1 MFLTDLD
8 RDHVDIRPINK
19 MGRNAVSSNEVFI
32 DDLIVPVEDRVG
44 EEGKGFKYILDGLN
58 PERMLIAAEAL
69 GIGRVALEK
78 AVKYGNERVV
88 FNRPIGMNQGLQF
101 PLADS
106 LARLDAAELVL
117 RKATWLYDNGKPC
130 GREANTAKYLCADA
144 GFGAADRALQTP
156 RRHGLLRGVQ
166 RVAVLPRIATDE
178 DRAGQPGDDPELPR
192 RTRARNAEELLM
204 TNYFDLTG
212 RSALVTGAAGG
223 IGSAVAA
230 ALADAGAAVLV
241 TDVDKDAAAAV
252 AERISDAGGR
262 AESAALDVSDRDS
275 ADAAAAQAA
284 ALADGALHIVINNAG
299 VTKPAMFEKTTQ
311 ETFRLLFDIH
321 VMGAFNVTQAALP
334 YIPTD
339 GTGRIVNVTS
349 AAGLTGT
356 LGQVNYSAAKAG
368 IIGFTKSLARE
379 LATKN
384 IMVNALA
391 PLAATPMTETIR
403 TNEKFAANMMNRI
416 PMKRWAEPSE
426 IAGAFVFMASNAAS
440 YITGQVLPVDG
451 GMVM

>member
-1 MFLTDLD
+1 M
-8 RDHVDIRPINK
+8 
-19 MGRNAVSSNEVFI
+19 A
-32 DDLIVPVEDRVG
+32 
-44 EEGKGFKYILDGLN
+44 
-58 PERMLIAAEAL
+58 
-69 GIGRVALEK
+69 
-78 AVKYGNERVV
+78 
-88 FNRPIGMNQGLQF
+88 
-101 PLADS
+101 
-106 LARLDAAELVL
+106 
-117 RKATWLYDNGKPC
+117 
-130 GREANTAKYLCADA
+130 
-144 GFGAADRALQTP
+144 
-156 RRHGLLRGVQ
+156 
-166 RVAVLPRIATDE
+166 
-178 DRAGQPGDDPELPR
+178 
-192 RTRARNAEELLM
+192 
-204 TNYFDLTG
+204 NYFDLTG
-212 RSALVTGAAGG
+212 RSALVTGAVGG
-223 IGSAVAA
+223 IGSAVAQ

-241 TDVDKDAAAAV
+241 TDLEKDAAAAV
-252 AERISDAGGR
+252 AERISALGGR
-262 AESAALDVSDRDS
+262 AESSALDVSDRDS
-275 ADAAAAQAA
+275 ADAAAAHAA

-299 VTKPAMFEKTTQ
+299 VTKPGMFDKLTQ
-311 ETFRLLFDIH
+311 DSMRLLFDIH
-321 VMGAFNVTQAALP
+321 VLGAFNVTQAALP

-379 LATKN
+379 LAAKN